1 MEVECDE
8 SVSEEPSTVSETATA
23 TEITPA
29 ANETA
34 VTETTSQAAIENAS
48 QLAREVSEKEMD
60 DEFLHLSIRVG
71 ATGCGE
77 R

>member
-1 MEVECDE
+1 MTSLFPKSRPQ
-8 SVSEEPSTVSETATA
+8 SVKLPQSPV
-23 TEITPA
+23 

-34 VTETTSQAAIENAS
+34 VTESTSQAAIENAS
-48 QLAREVSEKEMD
+48 QPAREVSEKEMD

-71 ATGCGE
+71 ATGRGE